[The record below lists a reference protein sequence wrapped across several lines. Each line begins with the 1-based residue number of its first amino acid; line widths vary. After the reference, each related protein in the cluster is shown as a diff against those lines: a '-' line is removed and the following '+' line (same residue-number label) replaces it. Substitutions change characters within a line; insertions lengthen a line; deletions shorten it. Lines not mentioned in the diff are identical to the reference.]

1 MSQIKRRRRSAFD
14 LMTEYME
21 GLEEL
26 SEELGEGALFEG
38 PSWNTKLCCLEPL
51 CNISVTDEEVI
62 ITADLPYTDPD
73 KITVEPVAKDL
84 LEIKAEIRRKV
95 GFHELGVTHRQGE
108 FQFFRCVNRVP
119 VPVDF
124 KKMKTKFKRGILEVR
139 LPRKPVRKMKAEQ
152 KSI

>member
-1 MSQIKRRRRSAFD
+1 
-14 LMTEYME
+14 MTEYMQ

-26 SEELGEGALFEG
+26 SEELGEIALLEEG
-38 PSWNTKLCCLEPL
+38 PSWDTKLCCIEPL
-51 CNISVTDEEVI
+51 CNVSVTDDEVI

-73 KITVEPVAKDL
+73 KITVEPIAKDL

-124 KKMKTKFKRGILEVR
+124 KKMETKFKRGILEIR
-139 LPRKPVRKMKAEQ
+139 LPRKPAHKMKLEQ